1 MNSLGWTH
9 AEYIKLVRSL
19 TDQDTWDVYQLV
31 PDRYVPAAFD
41 GFVEHAIRVRTQFSL
56 IC

>member
-1 MNSLGWTH
+1 VNSLGWTH

-19 TDQDTWDVYQLV
+19 TDQDTWDVYKLV